1 MQWAF
6 VYNKTVRIKQKHA
19 NSCQLSNSKVYLKL
33 KDIFK
38 LKVN

>member
-1 MQWAF
+1 MQWTF
-6 VYNKTVRIKQKHA
+6 VYNKPVRIKKQHA
-19 NSCQLSNSKVYLKL
+19 NLCQLSNSKIYLKL